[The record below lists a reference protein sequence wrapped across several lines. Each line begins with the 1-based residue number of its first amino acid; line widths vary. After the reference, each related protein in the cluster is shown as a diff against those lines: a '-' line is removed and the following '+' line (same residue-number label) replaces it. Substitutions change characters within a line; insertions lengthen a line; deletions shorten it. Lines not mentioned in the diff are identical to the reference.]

1 MLQHSHDHKGHEGE
15 TKAEHKHNHEEMP
28 AWKKRA
34 LQGGADANA
43 APFGGSWNTE
53 SSMDATK

>member
-1 MLQHSHDHKGHEGE
+1 MLQHGHDHKGHEGE

-34 LQGGADANA
+34 LEGGADACTI
-43 APFGGSWNTE
+43 WR
-53 SSMDATK
+53 